1 MWQSR
6 GVRITQ
12 VSKQR
17 NQTEVYLEIVPGK
30 IKGFQD
36 VIKGSRENREGE
48 FTRYNKLKTKMTMD
62 NDKKRMEFSL
72 EWVMDS
78 FIRLKLKMR
87 MSS

>member
-1 MWQSR
+1 MWQLR

-36 VIKGSRENREGE
+36 VIKGRRENREGK
-48 FTRYNKLKTKMTMD
+48 FVRYNKLKTKMTMD
-62 NDKKRMEFSL
+62 NDKK
-72 EWVMDS
+72 EWC
-78 FIRLKLKMR
+78 FLQNG
-87 MSS
+87 